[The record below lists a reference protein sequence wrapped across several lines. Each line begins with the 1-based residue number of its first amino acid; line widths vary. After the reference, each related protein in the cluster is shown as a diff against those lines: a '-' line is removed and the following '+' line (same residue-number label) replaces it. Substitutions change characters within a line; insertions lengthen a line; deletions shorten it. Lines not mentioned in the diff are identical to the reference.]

1 MKHPEIHAVLDEV
14 LDGGAAYRL
23 PELPNFGLFYL
34 SISDAASLIVEDLK
48 RNNRRVTFGMYEDA
62 ESTPEERET
71 NFKKGVAALTSDLQS
86 RLLYAVRHSKVRSFS
101 KSRTLE
107 DFLQRGDE
115 DHLPEL
121 TFVHYTDL
129 IAWLTQFGYID
140 RLTFTERP
148 AFEEYERNELDL
160 LEHLEEDVKVRRHL
174 IGKRIQSPLRTL
186 ALAASEEDAH
196 LQIQEQLAAALLSIQ
211 RLKLENDSLYAQ
223 IDQIRLAPLNAKS
236 KRSYVRLI
244 AALCQM
250 AKVNINGK
258 DTVGTLTLAT
268 VHRRMP
274 LSTGT
279 VEELLAQVDEELTGK
294 VPGESASSGGVKRK
308 GGRVERRKQTS

>member
-148 AFEEYERNELDL
+148 AFEDYERNELDL
-160 LEHLEEDVKVRRHL
+160 LEHLEEDVKCADISSVSESSLPCAYVGTACLGRGRATSNTRATR
-174 IGKRIQSPLRTL
+174 GRTSKH
-186 ALAASEEDAH
+186 SE
-196 LQIQEQLAAALLSIQ
+196 I
-211 RLKLENDSLYAQ
+211 LKLENDSLYAQ

-236 KRSYVRLI
+236 KRSYVKAYCGFMSDGQGEHKR
-244 AALCQM
+244 QR
-250 AKVNINGK
+250 
-258 DTVGTLTLAT
+258 
-268 VHRRMP
+268 HRRNTDV
-274 LSTGT
+274 SNC
-279 VEELLAQVDEELTGK
+279 AH
-294 VPGESASSGGVKRK
+294 GECH
-308 GGRVERRKQTS
+308 